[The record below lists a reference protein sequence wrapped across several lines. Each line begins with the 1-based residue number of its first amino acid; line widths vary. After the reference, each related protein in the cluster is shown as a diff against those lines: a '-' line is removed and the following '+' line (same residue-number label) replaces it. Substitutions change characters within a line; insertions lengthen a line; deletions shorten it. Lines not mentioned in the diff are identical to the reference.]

1 MQCSDPRCRMGSFA
15 DSTEFV
21 TFGELDDSDVALD
34 DESLAPSPCLAPG
47 EGPSPA
53 SARPAPPP
61 TFVVYE
67 RLVDTRQLR
76 HGMVARANLARDL
89 LVLSAIVVFTL
100 VGGFHALSAAFAADP
115 ARSLAAS
122 RLAAQS
128 ELASGVHTPSV
139 SRPPPTSTAS
149 APPNRS
155 AGAAPAV
162 DRGALVPARRFA
174 PRQLPANPY

>member
-1 MQCSDPRCRMGSFA
+1 MGSFA

-34 DESLAPSPCLAPG
+34 DESLAPSSVCVAPR
-47 EGPSPA
+47 ERPSLA
-53 SARPAPPP
+53 SARAAPP

-122 RLAAQS
+122 RLAAQA
-128 ELASGVHTPSV
+128 ELASVAHTPSV
-139 SRPPPTSTAS
+139 SLPPPPSAAS
-149 APPNRS
+149 PPPIRS
-155 AGAAPAV
+155 AGAAPAL